1 MEEIRSNFR
10 YSYRW
15 FAYFDL
21 LGFKNKVLNHELGHV
36 LPLYEQ
42 VLVNIKNS
50 VGNLEVKGISYS
62 WFSDTFIVFSRGSTE
77 EEFHVIEKI
86 ASDFFGKLIIQGI
99 PVRGSLTYG
108 ELYSQKQKNIFLG
121 KALIDAYEYG
131 ERQQWLGFILTPMV
145 YDYFNKS
152 NPYFWR
158 KHIENNYRDVSC
170 EKSITHKACNNVYA
184 FTFNDKRAEYLQSI
198 SIMKEKSGVTFHNKY
213 DNTLSFVNGL

>member
-1 MEEIRSNFR
+1 MEQTHLGFR
-10 YSYRW
+10 YTNRW

-21 LGFKNKVLNHELGHV
+21 LGFKNKVLNHELGDV

-42 VLVNIKNS
+42 VLENIKNS

-77 EEFHVIEKI
+77 EEFRAIEKI

-108 ELYSQKQKNIFLG
+108 ELYSQKQKNTFLG

-145 YDYFNKS
+145 YAYFNES
-152 NPYFWR
+152 NTDYWR
-158 KHIENNYRDVSC
+158 EHIKPNYRDVSSD
-170 EKSITHKACNNVYA
+170 KSITHEACKNVYA
-184 FTFNDKRAEYLQSI
+184 FSFSDNSVEYASAI
-198 SIMKEKSGVTFHNKY
+198 NNMKSKSAMEFHQKY
-213 DNTLSFVNGL
+213 DNTLSFINGS

>member
-1 MEEIRSNFR
+1 MEQTHLGFR
-10 YSYRW
+10 YTNRW

-21 LGFKNKVLNHELGHV
+21 LGFKNKVLNHELGDV

-42 VLVNIKNS
+42 VLENIKNS

-77 EEFHVIEKI
+77 EEFRAIEKI

-108 ELYSQKQKNIFLG
+108 ELYSQKQKNTFLG

-145 YDYFNKS
+145 YEYFNKNNS
-152 NPYFWR
+152 GFWR
-158 KHIENNYRDVSC
+158 KHIEPNYLDVSC
-170 EKSITHKACNNVYA
+170 NVSIRHSVCKHVYA
-184 FTFNDKRAEYLQSI
+184 FSFNDNRAEYLQSI
-198 SIMKEKSGVTFHNKY
+198 SIMKKNQM
-213 DNTLSFVNGL
+213 